1 MSSVLT
7 VKVPYGRNKEK
18 VFEIAIVPNRFNVD
32 YPLYLAK
39 AQEVI
44 KVQAEASVTK
54 DKATLE
60 SIIERLNVMN
70 LEEILEMKYGLIKTL
85 MIANEYEY
93 DRDFW
98 DAMVNPN
105 DVTEMINKAALKDK
119 AMFSKKKVPGLA

>member
-44 KVQAEASVTK
+44 KIQAEASKTENK
-54 DKATLE
+54 EALE
-60 SIIERLNVMN
+60 NILSLLDSMN

-85 MIANEYEY
+85 MVANEYEY

-98 DAMVNPN
+98 DTMVSPN
-105 DVTEMINKAALKDK
+105 DVTELINKAALKDK
-119 AMFSKKKVPGLA
+119 DFYPKKKAKAQR